1 MSGAHFK
8 RHPPSGGYA
17 PGRRTRAR
25 IISAALRVFGEYGYD
40 RASTRRI
47 AERAGVNTP
56 AIQYYFGG
64 KQGLYAACTRHV
76 IGRVSSLLALP
87 LARARDALCTAE
99 PAAALD
105 ALCELL
111 TGVVDGLVVGGKPA
125 QALFHEHSD
134 AGLFE
139 TTARLIAAATGNA
152 AGGKLT
158 RLRTCVLLG
167 QVSYLYESGAH
178 TLTVMGWSHFDEHA
192 LSLIKSV
199 VREHTRSAL
208 ATSHTSATQA
218 EPQHQGLSWA
228 QPGG

>member
-1 MSGAHFK
+1 LNGAHFK
-8 RHPPSGGYA
+8 RHPVSNGYA
-17 PGRRTRAR
+17 SGRRTRAR
-25 IISAALRVFGEYGYD
+25 IISAALRMFGEYGYD
-40 RASTRRI
+40 RASTRLI

-76 IGRVSSLLALP
+76 IGRVSELLALP
-87 LARARDALCTAE
+87 LVRAHDALRTAE

-111 TGVVDGLVVGGKPA
+111 AAVVDGLEVAGSENWSRYLRPA
-125 QALFHEHSD
+125 GAE
-134 AGLFE
+134 LFE
-139 TTARLIAAATGNA
+139 TTARLIAAAMWHA

-158 RLRTCVLLG
+158 RLRACVLLG
-167 QVSYLYESGAH
+167 QVSSLYESGAH

-192 LSLIKSV
+192 LALIKSV

-208 ATSHTSATQA
+208 ATSRASATQA